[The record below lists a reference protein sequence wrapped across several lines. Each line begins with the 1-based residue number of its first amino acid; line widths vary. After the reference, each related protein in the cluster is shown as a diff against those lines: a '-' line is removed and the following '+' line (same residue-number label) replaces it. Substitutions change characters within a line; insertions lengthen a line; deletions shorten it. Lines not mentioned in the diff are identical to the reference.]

1 MGSGIKA
8 ALLGTVLGAF
18 CSSHLT
24 SQCPSHNCFLP
35 HGTDIKTEALRD
47 EMMLARL
54 VHWLSDAKICSLNHD
69 IMCLSHWRL
78 DKGGSESWAMKP
90 LPSRVLSF
98 SLESGEGPQLLS
110 TCSDKEG
117 VSPQPCSCPA
127 HIWVTLEMTDVQ
139 CDWPRMS
146 AGGQD
151 TNACGWWQGD

>member
-8 ALLGTVLGAF
+8 ALPGTVLGAF

-24 SQCPSHNCFLP
+24 SQRPSHNCFLP

-78 DKGGSESWAMKP
+78 DKGLRELDHETLAQPGS
-90 LPSRVLSF
+90 LFF
-98 SLESGEGPQLLS
+98 SGKWGGP
-110 TCSDKEG
+110 
-117 VSPQPCSCPA
+117 PA
-127 HIWVTLEMTDVQ
+127 AVYMQ
-139 CDWPRMS
+139 
-146 AGGQD
+146 
-151 TNACGWWQGD
+151 